1 MKILFMFFALLN
13 AGFFIWQADIFSLR
27 APTSASSHLQTDPN
41 VPKLALLKDV
51 SKDKR
56 KETEKQAK
64 PKAKPKP
71 KPKPKAQVAKV
82 DTKPA
87 SSKKSGKP
95 ICYALGPFDGLPQA
109 KNISTK
115 LQDLGAF
122 TSERSLTTES
132 PIGFWVY
139 LKSSESWKDA
149 KEKVIALERQGV
161 KDMFIVGRGTMKNA
175 VSLGLYKNKEGA
187 QDRINQLE
195 KLGEKPKIQTQYKQ
209 MDQYWIDID
218 VEAGQ
223 DQVINTIEKIAQ
235 SLTVLEL
242 NNRKCD

>member
-13 AGFFIWQADIFSLR
+13 AGFFIWQADVFSLR
-27 APTSASSHLQTDPN
+27 APSGPGSLIQTDPN
-41 VPKLALLKDV
+41 VPQLTLLNDV
-51 SKDKR
+51 SKDKL
-56 KETEKQAK
+56 KEKEKKPK

-71 KPKPKAQVAKV
+71 KPKTQVAKA
-82 DTKPA
+82 KSKLP
-87 SSKKSGKP
+87 SSKKAGKP

-109 KNISTK
+109 KNIATK

-122 TSERSLTTES
+122 TSERSESTES
-132 PIGFWVY
+132 PMGFWVY
-139 LKSSESWKDA
+139 LKSSQSWKDA
-149 KEKVIALERQGV
+149 KEKVIELEKQGI
-161 KDMFIVGRGTMKNA
+161 KDMFIVGRGAMKNA

-187 QDRINQLE
+187 QDRINQLK

-209 MDQYWIDID
+209 LDQYWIDID

>member
-13 AGFFIWQADIFSLR
+13 AGFFIWQADVFSLR
-27 APTSASSHLQTDPN
+27 APSTKASQLQVDPN
-41 VPKLALLKDV
+41 IPQLTLLNDV
-51 SKDKR
+51 SKEKL
-56 KETEKQAK
+56 KELEKK
-64 PKAKPKP
+64 PKTKPKP
-71 KPKPKAQVAKV
+71 KTQVAKANP
-82 DTKPA
+82 KPT
-87 SSKKSGKP
+87 SKNSGKP

-122 TSERSLTTES
+122 TSERPETTES
-132 PIGFWVY
+132 PMGFWVY
-139 LKSSESWKDA
+139 LKSSKSWKDA
-149 KEKVIALERQGV
+149 KDKVIELENKGV

-187 QDRINQLE
+187 QDRINQLK
-195 KLGEKPKIQTQYKQ
+195 KLGEDPKIQTQYKQ

>member
-13 AGFFIWQADIFSLR
+13 AGFYVWQADIFSLR
-27 APTSASSHLQTDPN
+27 ASAGKTAQLQTDPN
-41 VPKLALLKDV
+41 IPQLALLKEI
-51 SKDKR
+51 SKDSP
-56 KETEKQAK
+56 KETKQASR
-64 PKAKPKP
+64 PQTEV
-71 KPKPKAQVAKV
+71 QVAKV
-82 DTKPA
+82 NPKPP
-87 SSKKSGKP
+87 SSKSSGKP

-109 KNISTK
+109 KNIAEK

-122 TSERSLTTES
+122 TSERSKSTES
-132 PIGFWVY
+132 PMGFWVY
-139 LKSSESWKDA
+139 LEGSKTWKDA
-149 KEKVIALERQGV
+149 KEKVIALEKQGI

-175 VSLGLYKNKEGA
+175 VSLGLYKNEEGA
-187 QDRINQLE
+187 QDRVKQLK

-242 NNRKCD
+242 NERKCD

>member
-13 AGFFIWQADIFSLR
+13 AGFFIWQADVFSLR
-27 APTSASSHLQTDPN
+27 APTGASSKIQTDPN
-41 VPKLALLKDV
+41 VPQLALLEEV

-56 KETEKQAK
+56 KKSES
-64 PKAKPKP
+64 
-71 KPKPKAQVAKV
+71 KPKPKATPKQKTQVAKAN
-82 DTKPA
+82 TKPA
-87 SSKKSGKP
+87 SSKKPGKS

-122 TSERSLTTES
+122 TSERSTTTES
-132 PIGFWVY
+132 PMGFWVY
-139 LKSSESWKDA
+139 LKSSKSWKGA
-149 KEKVIALERQGV
+149 KEKVIELEKQGV

-187 QDRINQLE
+187 EDRINQLK

-223 DQVINTIEKIAQ
+223 EQVINTIEKIAK

-242 NNRKCD
+242 NDRKCD

>member
-13 AGFFIWQADIFSLR
+13 AGFFVWQADVFSLR
-27 APTSASSHLQTDPN
+27 SPATKSAHLKIDPN
-41 VPKLALLKDV
+41 VPELTLLKDV
-51 SKDKR
+51 SKDKL
-56 KETEKQAK
+56 KETKNAAATK
-64 PKAKPKP
+64 TKPKP
-71 KPKPKAQVAKV
+71 KPKTQVAKAN
-82 DTKPA
+82 A
-87 SSKKSGKP
+87 SSTKKGGKP

-122 TSERSLTTES
+122 TSERSKTTEA
-132 PIGFWVY
+132 PMGFWVY
-139 LKSSESWKDA
+139 LKSAKSWKDA
-149 KEKVIALERQGV
+149 KEKVIELEQQGV
-161 KDMFIVGRGTMKNA
+161 KDMFIVGRGNMKNA

-187 QDRINQLE
+187 QDRIDQLK

-209 MDQYWIDID
+209 LDQYWIDID

-242 NNRKCD
+242 NDRKCD

>member
-13 AGFFIWQADIFSLR
+13 AGFFIWQADVFSLR
-27 APTSASSHLQTDPN
+27 APTSTASKIQVDPN
-41 VPKLALLKDV
+41 IPQLTLLKDV
-51 SKDKR
+51 SKDKL
-56 KETEKQAK
+56 KETEK
-64 PKAKPKP
+64 KPKP
-71 KPKPKAQVAKV
+71 KEKPKPKTQVAKANPKAT
-82 DTKPA
+82 TKNSA
-87 SSKKSGKP
+87 KP

-109 KNISTK
+109 KNIATK

-122 TSERSLTTES
+122 TSERSETSES
-132 PIGFWVY
+132 PMGFWVY
-139 LKSSESWKDA
+139 LKSSKSWKDA
-149 KEKVIALERQGV
+149 KDKVIELEQKGV
-161 KDMFIVGRGTMKNA
+161 KDMFIVGRGNMKNA

-187 QDRINQLE
+187 QDRINQLK
-195 KLGEKPKIQTQYKQ
+195 KLGENPKIQTQYKQ

>member
-13 AGFFIWQADIFSLR
+13 AGFFIWQADVFSLR
-27 APTSASSHLQTDPN
+27 APTSSISQLQTDPN
-41 VPKLALLKDV
+41 VPQLALLKDV
-51 SKDKR
+51 SKGKL
-56 KETEKQAK
+56 KETTKKPK
-64 PKAKPKP
+64 PKAKPKT
-71 KPKPKAQVAKV
+71 QVAKAN
-82 DTKPA
+82 TKPA
-87 SSKKSGKP
+87 RSKKSGKP

-132 PIGFWVY
+132 PMGFWVY
-139 LKSSESWKDA
+139 LKSSDSWKDA
-149 KEKVIALERQGV
+149 KEKVIELEKQGV

-187 QDRINQLE
+187 QDRINQLK

-209 MDQYWIDID
+209 LDQYWIDID

-242 NNRKCD
+242 NNRKCE

>member
-13 AGFFIWQADIFSLR
+13 AGFYVWQADIFSLR
-27 APTSASSHLQTDPN
+27 ASSGKTAQLQTDPN
-41 VPKLALLKDV
+41 IPQLALLKEI
-51 SKDKR
+51 SKDSP
-56 KETEKQAK
+56 KETKQASK
-64 PKAKPKP
+64 PQTEV
-71 KPKPKAQVAKV
+71 QVAKV
-82 DTKPA
+82 NPKPS
-87 SSKKSGKP
+87 SSKSSGKP

-109 KNISTK
+109 KNISEK

-122 TSERSLTTES
+122 TSERSKSTES
-132 PIGFWVY
+132 PMGFWVY
-139 LKSSESWKDA
+139 LEGSKSWKDA
-149 KEKVIALERQGV
+149 KEKVIALEKRGI

-175 VSLGLYKNKEGA
+175 VSLGLYKNEEGA
-187 QDRINQLE
+187 QDRVKQLK

-242 NNRKCD
+242 NDRKCD

>member
-13 AGFFIWQADIFSLR
+13 AGFFIWQADVFSLR
-27 APTSASSHLQTDPN
+27 APSGASSQIRTDPN
-41 VPKLALLKDV
+41 VPQLTLLRDV
-51 SKDKR
+51 SKDKL
-56 KETEKQAK
+56 KEKEKK
-64 PKAKPKP
+64 PKAKEKP
-71 KPKPKAQVAKV
+71 KPKTQVAKA
-82 DTKPA
+82 DSKLA
-87 SSKKSGKP
+87 GSKKSGKP

-109 KNISTK
+109 KNIATK

-122 TSERSLTTES
+122 TNERSTTTES
-132 PIGFWVY
+132 PMGFWVY
-139 LKSSESWKDA
+139 LKSSKSWKDA
-149 KEKVIALERQGV
+149 KEKVIELEKQGI
-161 KDMFIVGRGTMKNA
+161 KDMFIVGRGAMKNA

-187 QDRINQLE
+187 QDRINQLK

-209 MDQYWIDID
+209 LDQYWIDID